1 MARDA
6 RSVSLARA
14 LGRGLSMKCPACG
27 EGRMFGGF
35 LKVQGRCETCREELH
50 HHQADDYPAY
60 LVIFVIAKLVFV
72 GILFV
77 ELTYTPPYW
86 VHFALWMPLV
96 LFGAIGLLQPVKGF
110 VVALQWHLGLHGF
123 EDAKHRR
130 TLQNKLR
137 AGEQVSTEAHP

>member
-1 MARDA
+1 MVREA
-6 RSVSLARA
+6 RSVSLVRA

-27 EGRMFGGF
+27 EGRMFGSF
-35 LKVQGRCETCREELH
+35 LKVLDRCETCREELH

-60 LVIFVIAKLVFV
+60 LVIFLIAKLVFAGV
-72 GILFV
+72 LIV

-96 LFGAIGLLQPVKGF
+96 LFGALGLLQPVKGF

-130 TLQNKLR
+130 TLQNKR
-137 AGEQVSTEAHP
+137 GTGEQASAESRP